1 MVANAD
7 TIRRR
12 IEQLLA
18 GLTLPHDF
26 DAPIGPL
33 TWYGTGGAA
42 SCLAHPTGPDQVAA
56 ILRRCADSDV
66 PVYVLGS
73 GANLLVAD
81 TGVTG
86 LVIKLDAPAF
96 NTIACSPAA
105 SGGGRKNVT
114 AGAGVDLA
122 KLIMAAARDGLAGL
136 EPLAGIPASVGGA
149 IRMNCGG
156 KYGDIGSVT
165 ASVHCLDRLGQVV
178 HRSHT
183 QAGFAYR
190 HTDIA
195 EPIILGATFTLTETD
210 PRKLRERVKEIFS
223 YKKSTQP
230 LAEHSAGCAFKNPPK
245 NITPKGAGQLID
257 EAGLKGLRIGGAEV
271 SHRHANFL
279 VLRPGGRA
287 DDVLRLIRAVRLK
300 VAEATGI
307 ELQPEIAV
315 WGESDLVI
323 W

>member
-1 MVANAD
+1 MVSNAD
-7 TIRRR
+7 VIRRR
-12 IEQLLA
+12 IESLFA

-42 SCLAHPTGPDQVAA
+42 SCLAHPTGPEQVAA
-56 ILRRCADSDV
+56 LLRRCADSDV

-86 LVIKLDAPAF
+86 LVIQLDAPAF
-96 NTIACSPAA
+96 NNIEYAPAT
-105 SGGGRKNVT
+105 SGGEQRHII

-122 KLIMAAARDGLAGL
+122 KLIMTTARDGLAGL

-149 IRMNCGG
+149 IHMNCGG

-165 ASVHCLDRLGQVV
+165 AAVHCLDRLGQPV

-210 PRKLRERVKEIFS
+210 PVKLRDRVKEIFA

-230 LAEHSAGCAFKNPPK
+230 LAEHSAGCTFKNPPK
-245 NITPKGAGQLID
+245 SITAKGAGQLID
-257 EAGLKGLRIGGAEV
+257 EAGLKGLRLGGAEV

-279 VLRPGGRA
+279 VLHPGGSA
-287 DDVLRLIRAVRLK
+287 DDVLRLIRAVRFK
-300 VAEATGI
+300 VVETTGI
-307 ELQPEIAV
+307 ELETEIAV

>member
-1 MVANAD
+1 MVPNAD
-7 TIRRR
+7 AIRRR
-12 IEQLLA
+12 IEQLFA
-18 GLTLPHDF
+18 GLTLPHHF

-42 SCLAHPTGPDQVAA
+42 SCLAHPTGPDQVATL
-56 ILRRCADSDV
+56 LRRCADSDV

-96 NTIACSPAA
+96 NTITVDRP
-105 SGGGRKNVT
+105 SGGGGVT

-122 KLIMAAARDGLAGL
+122 KLIMATARNGLAGL

-165 ASVHCLDRLGQVV
+165 AAVHCLDRLGQPV

-210 PRKLRERVKEIFS
+210 PRKLRERVKEIFA

-279 VLRPGGRA
+279 VLHPGGTA

-300 VAEATGI
+300 IAETTGI
-307 ELQPEIAV
+307 ELEAEVAV
-315 WGESDLVI
+315 WGDVVVEP
-323 W
+323 